1 MIKEE
6 VNYTKIMIIVRFR
19 WNALACEVIRK
30 YHFNVFISKRIE
42 ILDDEGNVIVPYL
55 KLSF

>member
-19 WNALACEVIRK
+19 WNALDCEVIRK
-30 YHFNVFISKRIE
+30 YHFNVFTSKRIE